1 MDYEMHQ
8 LTEEPSVSYW
18 LARPD
23 RLSRKSNGTLRPRA
37 KNGAVRHHF
46 VFLVT
51 FEVIS
56 IVNLHL
62 NHVRDMSIPVL
73 DLSLADSKERG
84 LLLDQLR
91 DALFNVGFLYIKNH
105 GVPQSTVL
113 GLTDLLPSL
122 FNLPIES
129 RARLSKL
136 NSPHFL
142 GYSGFAE
149 ETTLG
154 KKDLREQFDYATEL
168 PVVWQ
173 EQGDEDAKVDQ
184 PSGRQRRDFTKL
196 YWRLRGPNQWPSEQE
211 LPGFREAFFKYA
223 QSPSQR

>member
-1 MDYEMHQ
+1 
-8 LTEEPSVSYW
+8 
-18 LARPD
+18 
-23 RLSRKSNGTLRPRA
+23 
-37 KNGAVRHHF
+37 
-46 VFLVT
+46 
-51 FEVIS
+51 
-56 IVNLHL
+56 
-62 NHVRDMSIPVL
+62 MSIPIL
-73 DLSLADSKERG
+73 DLRLADSKDRN

-105 GVPQSTVL
+105 GVAESAIS
-113 GLTDLLPSL
+113 GLTDLLPCL
-122 FNLPIES
+122 FDLPIES

-154 KKDLREQFDYATEL
+154 QRDLREQFDYGTEL

-173 EQGDEDAKVDQ
+173 EHGEKDSTGDMQ
-184 PSGRQRRDFTKL
+184 LTNRRRDFTKL
-196 YWRLRGPNQWPSEQE
+196 YWRLRGPNQWPFEQE

-223 QSPSQR
+223 QPFIRGR